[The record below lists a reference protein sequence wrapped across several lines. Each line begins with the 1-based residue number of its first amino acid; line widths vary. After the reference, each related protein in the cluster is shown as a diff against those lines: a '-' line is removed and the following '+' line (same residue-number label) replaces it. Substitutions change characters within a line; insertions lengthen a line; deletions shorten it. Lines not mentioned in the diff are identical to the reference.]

1 MARES
6 SHDCL
11 RRVNLDGTNVGATMF
26 VRRNASGESS
36 PDCCCLNIYIN
47 NNVQGVNNS
56 ILVGSEVKLRDP
68 GVRIYFFGDVVLNR
82 RRPGSNNK
90 SCKPDCLPPN
100 LQTPA
105 SLHADRQHA
114 RYSTTYVIASCA
126 TQQAS
131 CLLILSDLIS
141 V

>member
-6 SHDCL
+6 SHDCP

-90 SCKPDCLPPN
+90 SCKPDW
-100 LQTPA
+100 
-105 SLHADRQHA
+105 S
-114 RYSTTYVIASCA
+114 VMFI
-126 TQQAS
+126 
-131 CLLILSDLIS
+131 LLCISIFMLLSFL
-141 V
+141 